1 MTGVDSFLFVLFVL
15 SCVNKTFGQAN
26 TAIGGQVKGHRVS
39 HSFGLRSTPHTSSDS
54 YQVSP
59 LKDVMSNESTEH
71 KHELFCRKMV
81 EEHSR
86 MPWRRE
92 APTSA
97 SLLMPRNHRFLNSSV
112 RPQVMVATASISGA
126 RSSIGNVVDSKG
138 SGIVVDYMETQ
149 CCRLADYVH
158 SSTLIISHV

>member
-81 EEHSR
+81 EEHECR
-86 MPWRRE
+86 PGQGWGTMNNVQINRWKKIRCDKYFCKPNAME
-92 APTSA
+92 ARGSYKCEPIDATK
-97 SLLMPRNHRFLNSSV
+97 
-112 RPQVMVATASISGA
+112 PQVP
-126 RSSIGNVVDSKG
+126 
-138 SGIVVDYMETQ
+138 Q
-149 CCRLADYVH
+149 
-158 SSTLIISHV
+158 